1 MPTQSAQAPNR
12 HKSIFS
18 DAQPVVTS
26 IACSGSIQPNVVEVH
41 LARTAGR
48 RRIALGAQTVVA
60 SPMVSMPSVD
70 GGVVWT
76 GVDGVFQKWDDGSW
90 VYVWQAA
97 PEEPAPQSRWPD
109 REMVEQHILSFAGRQ
124 WTGGYLEKAGGDQ
137 TEDRVMV
144 AQDDGEPAEGY
155 YPTRLWRGGDV
166 IVDTRV
172 LDPPDEWESDPRLVV
187 GLYAWPTMERLGAV
201 TSSGESLPD
210 EFVLSIGDE
219 R

>member
-1 MPTQSAQAPNR
+1 MRKRVCLLVALA
-12 HKSIFS
+12 
-18 DAQPVVTS
+18 
-26 IACSGSIQPNVVEVH
+26 ACV
-41 LARTAGR
+41 L
-48 RRIALGAQTVVA
+48 IALGAQIVVA

-124 WTGGYLEKAGGDQ
+124 WTGGYLEKAEGDQ

-144 AQDDGEPAEGY
+144 AQDDGGTWCVALYVPTPAFEG
-155 YPTRLWRGGDV
+155 RANSVVQALKGLNLGEVGG
-166 IVDTRV
+166 
-172 LDPPDEWESDPRLVV
+172 E
-187 GLYAWPTMERLGAV
+187 
-201 TSSGESLPD
+201 
-210 EFVLSIGDE
+210 
-219 R
+219 